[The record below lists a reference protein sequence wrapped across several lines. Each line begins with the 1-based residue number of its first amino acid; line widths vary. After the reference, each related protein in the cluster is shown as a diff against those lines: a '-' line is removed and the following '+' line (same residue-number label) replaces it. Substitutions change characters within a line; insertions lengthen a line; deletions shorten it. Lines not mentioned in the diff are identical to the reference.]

1 MIAVVVALREHLHL
15 LASVP
20 GVGGVV
26 EDEHPVFLLLRE
38 MVKESVDDPRR
49 YEQEK
54 ASPVDPGF
62 GEKAVERIL
71 GPGQTLLLHHVEEAL
86 LQEDEGEEELENLE
100 RPDAFFRPG
109 RTGEEPADVEGMEKF
124 GGGRRKGIVVGRKLL

>member
-38 MVKESVDDPRR
+38 MVKEFVDDPRR
-49 YEQEK
+49 DDYK
-54 ASPVDPGF
+54 TGAFLSVFSSLCNGF
-62 GEKAVERIL
+62 SVFKVLRKS
-71 GPGQTLLLHHVEEAL
+71 
-86 LQEDEGEEELENLE
+86 NL
-100 RPDAFFRPG
+100 
-109 RTGEEPADVEGMEKF
+109 
-124 GGGRRKGIVVGRKLL
+124 